1 MRSIGWLIMLAS
13 LVACGGETIDVELN
27 FPSQEAFVRMET
39 ARIFVLGLDEGG
51 ADSCPDLLAQA
62 ELGVLQGAADID
74 SGQNNVCE
82 YDAARITL
90 PDVPEGTKAYVAIA
104 LDEGGDILLSGCTIY
119 NVYAEP
125 APLRIVLA
133 PTADYRRQFPAG
145 TPPPTCTKD
154 EKCQLGCSS

>member
-1 MRSIGWLIMLAS
+1 MRRLVGATLA
-13 LVACGGETIDVELN
+13 LAMVGCGSETVDVELN

-39 ARIFVLGLDEGG
+39 ARIFVLGLEDGG
-51 ADSCPDLLAQA
+51 EDSCPDLLSQA
-62 ELGVLQGAADID
+62 ELGVLQSAADID

-82 YDAARITL
+82 FDAARITL
-90 PDVPEGTKAYVAIA
+90 PDVPEGTKAFVAIA

-133 PTADYRRQFPAG
+133 PTADYRSQFPAG
-145 TPPPTCTKD
+145 TPPPDCTKD
-154 EKCQLGCSS
+154 EKCQLGCS

>member
-1 MRSIGWLIMLAS
+1 MRGLTCWLMLATICG
-13 LVACGGETIDVELN
+13 CGGETVEIELN

-39 ARIFVLGLDEGG
+39 ARIFVLGLGEGG
-51 ADSCPDLLAQA
+51 EDSCPDLLSQA
-62 ELGVLQGAADID
+62 ELGVLQSAADID
-74 SGQNNVCE
+74 SGQANVCE

-125 APLRIVLA
+125 APVRIVLA
-133 PTADYRRQFPAG
+133 PTADYRREFPAG
-145 TPPPTCTKD
+145 TPPPDCTKD
-154 EKCQLGCSS
+154 EKCQLGCS